1 MNILFEDKEKLIL
14 NKEPGVLTQSDKSFD
29 RDLVSEVLAYR
40 VSKGEEAYAA
50 VVNRLDRPVSG
61 LVLMAK
67 TKNAAGKYNKYMKE
81 NSFNKMY
88 YAIVCG
94 RLDKP
99 EGTFTDY
106 LLKDGRT
113 NTSSPVPK
121 DTKQAK
127 YAELEYSVIREKE
140 FFGIDGECIVL
151 SLVRIH
157 LITGRHHQ
165 IRVQFASRGLPLLG
179 DTKYG
184 KDVKLYSAEKEEI
197 QLIKRRETALCA
209 YSLTVDGRCWEI
221 GMPWGM

>member
-1 MNILFEDKEKLIL
+1 MEQNMNILFEDKEKIIL
-14 NKEPGVLTQSDKSFD
+14 KKEPGVLVQSDKSFD

-50 VVNRLDRPVSG
+50 VINRLDRPVSG

-67 TKNAAGKYNKYMKE
+67 TKNAARKYSKYMQE

-94 RLDKP
+94 RPDEPK
-99 EGTFTDY
+99 GTFADY

-113 NTSSPVPK
+113 NTSSVVSK

-127 YAELEYSVIREKE
+127 YAELEYEVIREKE
-140 FFGIDGECIVL
+140 LSNSNGEPVVL

-179 DTKYG
+179 DIKYG
-184 KDVKLYSAEKEEI
+184 KELES
-197 QLIKRRETALCA
+197 QLIKRREIALCA

-221 GMPWGM
+221 GMPWEIK

>member
-1 MNILFEDKEKLIL
+1 MKILFEDREKIIVE
-14 NKEPGVLTQSDKSFD
+14 KEPGVLTQSDKSFD

-40 VSKGEEAYAA
+40 ASKGEEVYAA
-50 VVNRLDRPVSG
+50 VINRLDRPVSG

-67 TKNAAGKYNKYMKE
+67 TKNAAKKYSKMMQE
-81 NSFNKMY
+81 NSFDKMY

-94 RLDKP
+94 RLDKNK
-99 EGTFTDY
+99 GTFTDY

-113 NTSSPVPK
+113 NISTVVSK

-127 YAELEYSVIREKE
+127 YAELEYEVIREKE
-140 FFGIDGECIVL
+140 VSDSNGGVEVL

-184 KDVKLYSAEKEEI
+184 KEI
-197 QLIKRRETALCA
+197 ESQLIKRREIALCA
-209 YSLTVDGRCWEI
+209 YSLTVDGKCFEMQ
-221 GMPWGM
+221 MPWEF

>member
-1 MNILFEDKEKLIL
+1 MNILFEDKEKIIL
-14 NKEPGVLTQSDKSFD
+14 KKEPGVLVQSDKSFD

-50 VVNRLDRPVSG
+50 VINRLDRPVSG

-67 TKNAAGKYNKYMKE
+67 TKNAAKKYSRIMQE
-81 NSFNKMY
+81 NSFDKMY

-113 NTSSPVPK
+113 NTSAVVSK
-121 DTKQAK
+121 DTNQAK
-127 YAELEYSVIREKE
+127 YAELEYEVICEKE
-140 FFGIDGECIVL
+140 LNNSNGEPVVV
-151 SLVRIH
+151 SLVRIR

-184 KDVKLYSAEKEEI
+184 KELES
-197 QLIKRRETALCA
+197 QLIKRREIALCA

-221 GMPWGM
+221 GMPWEIK

>member
-1 MNILFEDKEKLIL
+1 MNILFEDKEKIIL
-14 NKEPGVLTQSDKSFD
+14 KKEPGVLVQSDKSFD

-50 VVNRLDRPVSG
+50 VINRLDRPVSG

-67 TKNAAGKYNKYMKE
+67 TKNAAKKYSRIMQE
-81 NSFNKMY
+81 NSFDKMY

-113 NTSSPVPK
+113 NTSAVVPK

-127 YAELEYSVIREKE
+127 YAELEYEVICEKE
-140 FFGIDGECIVL
+140 LNNSNGEPVVV
-151 SLVRIH
+151 SLVRIR

-184 KDVKLYSAEKEEI
+184 KELES
-197 QLIKRRETALCA
+197 QLIKRREIALCA

-221 GMPWGM
+221 GMPWEIK